1 MRDTPSPGPGPTA
14 SLTPADAADVTDE
27 LVTTEHVPV
36 TPDGELPSTAQTG
49 RVVLWKDEV
58 KDDVWQGRE
67 PAAQRG
73 C

>member
-1 MRDTPSPGPGPTA
+1 M
-14 SLTPADAADVTDE
+14 TPADAADVTDE
-27 LVTTEHVPV
+27 LVTIEHVPV
-36 TPDGELPSTAQTG
+36 TPDGELPYTAQTG

-58 KDDVWQGRE
+58 GDDVWQGRE